1 LGIDSANFLLYDY
14 YRDEIRGED
23 MLTERKEAI
32 LKLIVEEYIKTI
44 KPVGSKNLCDTLNV
58 SSATVRNEMQELEEM
73 GYLEKTHTS
82 SGRIPSEKGYRY
94 YVDNLMKVKEM
105 TGEEVYNLQ
114 RVFDNSKLELNDSI
128 QKSLQIISDMTNYT
142 AIILENKSDE
152 ENLKQVE
159 VIPIDEE
166 NIIAIVVTDK
176 GHVTNKNINIKGSN
190 LNEVKKIVELI
201 NKMIIGTPINDV
213 SSKLEFEIKP
223 IIGSYIMNYET
234 VYNAFY
240 NAFNNFKDENEV
252 YSKGKDRILS
262 LPEFNEVDKI
272 KNIISKLDDNSLK
285 NIEETKDGI
294 NIYIGKE
301 NELDEDL
308 TIVKTK
314 VKLNNKESTL
324 AIIGPKRM
332 EYDKVVSLLEYI
344 KDNMKE
350 GK

>member
-1 LGIDSANFLLYDY
+1 
-14 YRDEIRGED
+14 

-44 KPVGSKNLCDTLNV
+44 KPVGSKNICDLLNV
-58 SSATVRNEMQELEEM
+58 SSATVRNEMQDLEEL

-82 SGRIPSEKGYRY
+82 SGRGPSEKGYRY

-159 VIPIDEE
+159 VIPIDDE

-190 LNEVKKIVELI
+190 LIEVKKIVELI

-240 NAFNNFKDENEV
+240 NAFNNFRDENEV

-272 KNIISKLDDNSLK
+272 KNIVSKLEDSSLK

-314 VKLNNKESTL
+314 VKLHGKESTL

>member
-1 LGIDSANFLLYDY
+1 
-14 YRDEIRGED
+14 

-58 SSATVRNEMQELEEM
+58 SSATVRNEMQDLEEL

-82 SGRIPSEKGYRY
+82 SGRVPSEKGYRY

-159 VIPIDEE
+159 VIPIDDE

-190 LNEVKKIVELI
+190 LVEVKKIVELI

-240 NAFNNFKDENEV
+240 NAFNNFRDENEV

-272 KNIISKLDDNSLK
+272 KNIVSKLEDSSLK

-314 VKLNNKESTL
+314 VKLHGKESTL

>member
-1 LGIDSANFLLYDY
+1 
-14 YRDEIRGED
+14 

-58 SSATVRNEMQELEEM
+58 SSATVRNEMQELEEL

-82 SGRIPSEKGYRY
+82 SGRVPSEKGYRY

-159 VIPIDEE
+159 VIPIDDE

-234 VYNAFY
+234 EYNAF
-240 NAFNNFKDENEV
+240 
-252 YSKGKDRILS
+252 
-262 LPEFNEVDKI
+262 
-272 KNIISKLDDNSLK
+272 
-285 NIEETKDGI
+285 
-294 NIYIGKE
+294 
-301 NELDEDL
+301 
-308 TIVKTK
+308 
-314 VKLNNKESTL
+314 
-324 AIIGPKRM
+324 
-332 EYDKVVSLLEYI
+332 
-344 KDNMKE
+344 
-350 GK
+350 

>member
-1 LGIDSANFLLYDY
+1 
-14 YRDEIRGED
+14 
-23 MLTERKEAI
+23 MLSERQEKI

-58 SSATVRNEMQELEEM
+58 SSATVRNEMQALEEN

-82 SGRIPSEKGYRY
+82 SGRVPSEKGYRY

-114 RVFDNSKLELNDSI
+114 KVFDNSKLELGDSI
-128 QKSLQIISDMTNYT
+128 SKSLQIISDITNYT
-142 AIILENKSDE
+142 AIILENKSNE
-152 ENLKQVE
+152 ELLKQVE
-159 VIPIDEE
+159 VIPIDKE
-166 NIIAIVVTDK
+166 NVIAIVVTNT
-176 GHVTNKNINIKGSN
+176 GHVENKSINIKGSN
-190 LNEVKKIVELI
+190 LEEVKKILELI
-201 NKMIIGTPINDV
+201 NKMIIGTPIDEV
-213 SSKLEFEIKP
+213 SKKLEFEIKP

-240 NAFNNFKDENEV
+240 NAFNNFRDDNDV
-252 YSKGKDRILS
+252 YSKGKEKILS

-272 KNIISKLDDNSLK
+272 KNIISKLDDEQLK
-285 NIEETKDGI
+285 NIEETNEGI

-314 VKLNNKESTL
+314 IKLGNKDSTL

-332 EYDKVVSLLEYI
+332 EYEKVVSLLEYI
-344 KDNMKE
+344 KDNV
-350 GK
+350 

>member
-1 LGIDSANFLLYDY
+1 
-14 YRDEIRGED
+14 
-23 MLTERKEAI
+23 MLSERKEAI

-44 KPVGSKNLCDTLNV
+44 KPVGSKNICDLLNV
-58 SSATVRNEMQELEEM
+58 SSATVRNEMQELEELD
-73 GYLEKTHTS
+73 YLEKTHTS

-105 TGEEVYNLQ
+105 SGEEVYNLQ

-128 QKSLQIISDMTNYT
+128 TKSLQIISDMTNYT
-142 AIILENKSDE
+142 AIILENKSEE

-166 NIIAIVVTDK
+166 NVIAIVVTDK

-190 LNEVKKIVELI
+190 LIEVKKIVELI
-201 NKMIIGTPINDV
+201 NKLIIGTPISSV
-213 SSKLEFEIKP
+213 STKLEFEIKP
-223 IIGSYIMNYET
+223 IISSYILNYET

-240 NAFNNFKDENEV
+240 NAFNNFRDENDV
-252 YSKGKDRILS
+252 YSKGKDKILS
-262 LPEFNEVDKI
+262 LPEFNEVSKI
-272 KNIISKLDDNSLK
+272 KNIINKLDDNSLK

-314 VKLNNKESTL
+314 VMLNNKESTL

-344 KDNMKE
+344 KDNMK
-350 GK
+350 GN

>member
-1 LGIDSANFLLYDY
+1 
-14 YRDEIRGED
+14 
-23 MLTERKEAI
+23 MLSERKEKI

-44 KPVGSKNLCDTLNV
+44 KPVGSKNLCDILNV
-58 SSATVRNEMQELEEM
+58 SSATVRNEMQDLEEE

-105 TGEEVYNLQ
+105 SGEEVYNLQ

-128 QKSLQIISDMTNYT
+128 AKSLQIISDMTNYT
-142 AIILENKSDE
+142 AIILENKSDDE
-152 ENLKQVE
+152 LLKQVE
-159 VIPIDEE
+159 VIPIDKE
-166 NIIAIVVTDK
+166 NVIAIVVTNT
-176 GHVTNKNINIKGSN
+176 GHVENKNINIKGSN
-190 LNEVKKIVELI
+190 LEEVKKIVELI

-213 SSKLEFEIKP
+213 SYKLEFEIKP

-240 NAFNNFKDENEV
+240 NAFSNFKDDNDV
-252 YSKGKDRILS
+252 YTKGKDKILS
-262 LPEFNEVDKI
+262 LPEFNEVNKI
-272 KNIISKLDDNSLK
+272 KNIVSKLEDESLK
-285 NIEETKDGI
+285 KIEETNEGI

-314 VKLNNKESTL
+314 VKINGKESTL
-324 AIIGPKRM
+324 AIVGPKRM
-332 EYDKVVSLLEYI
+332 EYEKVVSLLEYI
-344 KDNMKE
+344 KDNMK
-350 GK
+350 GNS

>member
-1 LGIDSANFLLYDY
+1 
-14 YRDEIRGED
+14 

-44 KPVGSKNLCDTLNV
+44 KPVGSKNICDLLNV
-58 SSATVRNEMQELEEM
+58 SSATVRNEMQDLEEQ

-82 SGRIPSEKGYRY
+82 SGRVPSEKGYRY

-152 ENLKQVE
+152 EKLKQVE
-159 VIPIDEE
+159 VIPIDDE

-190 LNEVKKIVELI
+190 LIEVKKIVELI

-240 NAFNNFKDENEV
+240 NAFNNFRDENEV

-272 KNIISKLDDNSLK
+272 KNIVSKLEDSSLK

-314 VKLNNKESTL
+314 VKLHGKESTL